1 MTIQLED
8 AFKNK
13 GSFMIIGI
21 CGLIGSGK
29 GTVADFLV
37 EQRGFTK
44 ISFADK
50 LKDGVASV
58 FGWDREMLEGNT
70 DDSRTWREKV
80 DPYWSTETGHPITP
94 RLVLQLFGTDCMR
107 NGFYDGIWVSLVK
120 KQLLENPDSNFV
132 IPDVRFENEANM
144 IRSIGGKLW
153 RVKHGDDPEWWD
165 TAQTEMRQKAAQ
177 KQSKGI
183 VVSPKMEENYPDVH
197 ISEWAWS
204 NVEFDAVI
212 DNDSS
217 IEFLK
222 NRVLSHLVSK

>member
-1 MTIQLED
+1 MTIQFRD
-8 AFKNK
+8 TFNK

-37 EQRGFTK
+37 EQQGFTK
-44 ISFADK
+44 LSFADK

-70 DDSRTWREKV
+70 TGSREWREKV
-80 DPYWSTETGHPITP
+80 DPYWSTETGSPVTP

-120 KQLLENPDSNFV
+120 KQLLDNPTGKFV

-144 IRSIGGKLW
+144 IKSIGGELW
-153 RVKHGDDPEWWD
+153 RAKRGDDPEWWPI
-165 TAQTEMRQKAAQ
+165 AQTQLRQQNQ
-177 KQSKGI
+177 KKKTNSI
-183 VVSPKMEENYPDVH
+183 VVAHKMEDQYPDVH
-197 ISEWAWS
+197 ISEWAWC
-204 NVEFDAVI
+204 NVDFDATIENNGTV
-212 DNDSS
+212 
-217 IEFLK
+217 EFLK
-222 NRVLSHLVSK
+222 NRVLNHLASK